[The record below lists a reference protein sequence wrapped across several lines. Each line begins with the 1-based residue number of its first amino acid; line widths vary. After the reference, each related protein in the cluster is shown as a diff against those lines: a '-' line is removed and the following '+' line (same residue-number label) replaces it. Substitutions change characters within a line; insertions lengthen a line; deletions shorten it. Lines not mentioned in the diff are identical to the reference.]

1 MKTKRCK
8 MKQGCCS
15 VTFCPLVPSWATTIH
30 KFQGFEAGF
39 DKNDQFQH
47 LIINPG
53 DIKTEQQQ
61 PGILYVAMS
70 RAKTMGNMT
79 NDTPNS
85 RNSAVY
91 WTGCGMSKNRVL
103 HGSTKKQIHTQGQE
117 RVNCLKIEKRE
128 NWVNYLTEQCKNTSS
143 QQYNKRRLKKIKKKI
158 KPSITGEEMYT
169 DVLQS
174 ITNIIIHPS
183 KQWKKLRSIDYLTTQ
198 SYFHLKKYMKYR
210 NKISG
215 KKYVFFEIKY
225 LFFGTYF
232 SKS

>member
-8 MKQGCCS
+8 MKQSCFS

-39 DKNDQFQH
+39 DRNDQFQH

-53 DIKTEQQQ
+53 DIKSEQQQ

-70 RAKTMGNMT
+70 CAKTMGDMT
-79 NDTPNS
+79 NDTPNP

-117 RVNCLKIEKRE
+117 RVNCLKIEKRD
-128 NWVNYLTEQCKNTSS
+128 NWVTYLREQRKNTSS
-143 QQYNKRRLKKIKKKI
+143 EQYNKKKLKKIKKKI
-158 KPSITGEEMYT
+158 KKVIAGEEIQM
-169 DVLQS
+169 DVMQS
-174 ITNIIIHPS
+174 ITNIIKYPS
-183 KQWKKLRSIDYLTTQ
+183 KQWKELRSKDYLTTQ
-198 SYFHLKKYMKYR
+198 SYFD
-210 NKISG
+210 
-215 KKYVFFEIKY
+215 
-225 LFFGTYF
+225 
-232 SKS
+232 